1 MKVYLYIILNIF
13 FLFAVCLNENIIDR
27 EIKYKIIKYPL
38 SSSNS
43 NEDTFEPDLQL
54 SEGNAIIELDSDF
67 IITQISWTKK
77 DSYKYNYLLGVFEAS
92 NDPSFEQGIPIAII
106 KEKGDLDTINYLNV
120 DSPNSFKYL
129 RYIPPNKNNTQIFPL
144 KLYGHQKLNN
154 ENFEE
159 KKLFQVSNLPLILIH
174 TENSTEP
181 GNDDKDVNCTITI
194 INNGTIENFETAEIK
209 VRGMSSSFAPK
220 KPYRIKFSSKQ
231 KILNIKGK
239 EKKWVLLANY
249 YDRSLLR
256 NALAFKISELMNF
269 SFTPR
274 CQPVD
279 VILNGNFRGNYF
291 ICDKI
296 DVISKNRLQIE
307 ELQITDNSF
316 PNITGG
322 YFLQIDARAGF
333 GWGRPADQVEN
344 FIFVTDK
351 GIRGQIVLPKK
362 DELTKEQENY
372 IKEKLNQFEDEIYNG
387 TLDSI
392 DLESYSK
399 FFLVE
404 EFCADPDHVYSSL
417 YFTKD
422 RNDDKFRFGPVWDF
436 DLALDNDRRLIPT
449 NEKPEFS
456 FNYGSSSGTFRDL
469 VKTLLANR
477 EAIEYIYDTWTN
489 LCNSVLNETVL
500 VDFLEEKKL
509 YLKES
514 SELNFLKWDH
524 YVEEGR
530 WGRGW
535 GFGFGRNG
543 EDFETSVEVLKDYV
557 HKRFESLTTLLQ
569 RAVSLAN

>member
-13 FLFAVCLNENIIDR
+13 FVFITCLNENKIDR
-27 EIKYKIIKYPL
+27 EIKYKIINYPL

-43 NEDTFEPDLQL
+43 NEDIYEPDLQL
-54 SEGNAIIELDSDF
+54 TEENAIIELESDF

-92 NDPSFEQGIPIAII
+92 NEPSFEQGIPIGII
-106 KEKGDLDTINYLNV
+106 KEQGDLDTINYLNIE
-120 DSPNSFKYL
+120 SPNSFKYL
-129 RYIPPNKNNTQIFPL
+129 RYIPPNKNNTHIFPL
-144 KLYGHQKLNN
+144 KLYGHQKLIT

-159 KKLFQVSNLPLILIH
+159 KKLFQLSNLPLILIH

-181 GNDDKDVNCTITI
+181 ENNDKDVNCTITI

-231 KILNIKGK
+231 KILNFKGK

-274 CQPVD
+274 CHPVD
-279 VILNGNFRGNYF
+279 VMLNGNFRGNYF

-307 ELQITDNSF
+307 ELQMTDNSY

-362 DELTKEQENY
+362 DELTKEQEMY
-372 IKEKLNQFEDEIYNG
+372 IKDKLNQFEDEIYNG

-399 FFLVE
+399 FFLVK
-404 EFCADPDHVYSSL
+404 EFCADPDHVFSSL

-436 DLALDNDRRLIPT
+436 DLGLDNDRRLIPT

-456 FNYGSSSGTFRDL
+456 FNYGGSAGTFKDL

-489 LCNSVLNETVL
+489 LCNTVLNETVL

-524 YVEEGR
+524 YVEENR

-535 GFGFGRNG
+535 GFGFGRKG

-557 HKRFESLTTLLQ
+557 HKRFESLTNLLQ